1 MSTAAEDRLLA
12 RRPPKVLAKLPA
24 NSRVCL
30 LNSKDILTVLKSAP
44 VIVMACNTRIRHVI
58 PGIMKAA
65 METDS
70 LVAFELAK
78 SESDLKGGYSGMTPQ
93 DYFNTIVE
101 YAEKIGYD
109 RPFLIHGDHLT
120 VKTNKEEDIR
130 ATESL
135 IAEQLRVGYTCYA
148 LDASFNEEED
158 NIAITSRMARPIAEM
173 GFGLETEVGEIKSV
187 GSSGEITTV
196 EEARTFVE
204 GLKDNGITPHL
215 LGINNGSKHGNYL
228 EGEEIS
234 IDLERTGECYKAVR
248 KHGVC
253 IAQHGITGTPIH
265 LVGQFADYGIRKGN
279 VGTEWQNIAHRNLP
293 DDLMT
298 EMTNWA
304 SGAGKDIKFATR
316 QFLKE
321 INSIPDKYKKAIE
334 EESRKTAVEYFK
346 AFRAIG
352 SATMLEKKVRGEK

>member
-1 MSTAAEDRLLA
+1 MSFKKLLDM
-12 RRPPKVLAKLPA
+12 RPDNIKAKLGA
-24 NSRVCL
+24 GSKICL
-30 LNSKDILTVLKSAP
+30 INGKDIFENIRDEKI
-44 VIVMACNTRIRHVI
+44 IVMACNTRIKHVI

-78 SESDLKGGYSGMTPQ
+78 SESDLKGGYTGMTPQ
-93 DYFNTIVE
+93 DYFDTLIG
-101 YAEKIGYD
+101 YADEIGYD
-109 RPFLIHGDHLT
+109 RPFVIHGDHLT
-120 VKTNKEEDIR
+120 VKTNKEEDIKV
-130 ATESL
+130 TEDL
-135 IAEQLRVGYTCYA
+135 ITEQLKVGFTCYA

-187 GSSGEITTV
+187 GSTGEITTV

-204 GLKDNGITPHL
+204 GLLDNGINTDL

-234 IDLERTGECYKAVR
+234 IDLERTGECYEAVK

-253 IAQHGITGTPIH
+253 IAQHGITGTPLH
-265 LVGQFADYGIRKGN
+265 LVGRFADYGIRKGN
-279 VGTEWQNIAHRNLP
+279 VGTQWQNIAHKNLP

-298 EMTNWA
+298 EMKNWA
-304 SGAGKDIKFATR
+304 SEAGKDLKFATK
-316 QFLKE
+316 QFFNE
-321 INSIPDKYKKAIE
+321 INDIPDKYKKAIE
-334 EESRKTAVEYFK
+334 EESRKTAIEFFE
-346 AFRAIG
+346 AFRAVG
-352 SATMLEKKVRGEK
+352 SASMLAEKV